1 MTIIKVKNSIEA
13 YRARA
18 KSKDV
23 NELTGRTGRS
33 DLTKYVISEIIKKI
47 PIKLNF
53 NVLDVGCGDGQFL
66 IESSKTINGKFTGKL
81 IGILPTNE
89 EVERVKSHIEK
100 NYQNNN
106 IPIRIDIGK
115 LGKINLPLS
124 YCDIII
130 CNSVFHVANQT
141 HEDVELALKEFKRIL
156 KIGGILFVGELPDK
170 DENIGKDYGDSILS
184 WLFWVLKNQG
194 LKSFFS
200 RLKQIIPA
208 LLSKEPFIISPKQ
221 KMFHMKPDNFISIAE
236 KYDFELVKNYK
247 HKEINENRIEYLSKT
262 RWDYIFKKK

>member
-1 MTIIKVKNSIEA
+1 M
-13 YRARA
+13 
-18 KSKDV
+18 
-23 NELTGRTGRS
+23 
-33 DLTKYVISEIIKKI
+33 
-47 PIKLNF
+47 
-53 NVLDVGCGDGQFL
+53 
-66 IESSKTINGKFTGKL
+66 
-81 IGILPTNE
+81 
-89 EVERVKSHIEK
+89 
-100 NYQNNN
+100 
-106 IPIRIDIGK
+106 
-115 LGKINLPLS
+115 
-124 YCDIII
+124 
-130 CNSVFHVANQT
+130 
-141 HEDVELALKEFKRIL
+141 
-156 KIGGILFVGELPDK
+156 FVGELPDK